1 MQKHQHVYLP
11 ASKVEKRREE
21 VGGNIRG
28 HTVPL
33 LISQEFMA
41 EDHGYSM
48 VDKRTSDIYL
58 ANYGK
63 DIIWNPAQKGFCRAI
78 VVHFR
83 QIGVSMTTIQEIE
96 NSAKC
101 NYKPNLD

>member
-1 MQKHQHVYLP
+1 MQKHQHVYLTS
-11 ASKVEKRREE
+11 SKVKKRHEE
-21 VGGNIRG
+21 AGGNICG
-28 HTVPL
+28 HMLPL
-33 LISQEFMA
+33 LISQELMA

-78 VVHFR
+78 LVHFR
-83 QIGVSMTTIQEIE
+83 KIGVSMTTIQKTE
-96 NSAKC
+96 NFAKC
-101 NYKPNLD
+101 NYKPNSD